1 MLVLVKLEACIFIYK
16 TIFYTHVQK
25 SEMNVYSY
33 PVLTLVCIECMYHKS
48 LSNDLVHVLIV
59 NAKLKILMW
68 LSLINISGKKCTIQK
83 HTLHFVFHCKTVR
96 SAANL
101 QHRTKT

>member
-1 MLVLVKLEACIFIYK
+1 MLELVKLEACIFIYK

-25 SEMNVYSY
+25 SEN

-48 LSNDLVHVLIV
+48 LSNDMVHVLIV

-83 HTLHFVFHCKTVR
+83 HTLHFVYHCKTVR